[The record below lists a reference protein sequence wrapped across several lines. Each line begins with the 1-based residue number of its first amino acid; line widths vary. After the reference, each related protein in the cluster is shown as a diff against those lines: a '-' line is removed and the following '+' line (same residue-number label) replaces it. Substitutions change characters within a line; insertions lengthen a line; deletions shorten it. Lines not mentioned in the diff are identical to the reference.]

1 MCKVRSNAKFL
12 RQDNGNK
19 MQGRDKSGMI
29 KVILTTKKWK
39 LFGERVYMEIGS
51 TIRTIRQKKG
61 ITMGQLCEGTGLS
74 QGFLSLL
81 ENNKTTPS
89 LNTLESIANYLK
101 VPLPYFL
108 LKSNE
113 RMNVV
118 KKDERTYSLFRG
130 KHKIENLGGIGGLRV
145 QLTEIQPNA
154 EEEVWSQHEGME
166 SHFVVKGNLLA
177 IHGDDQYIV
186 EEGDTF
192 SWHASVPHRVENMGD
207 ETAVLLIVTYSDNYI
222 LHKNE

>member
-1 MCKVRSNAKFL
+1 M
-12 RQDNGNK
+12 D
-19 MQGRDKSGMI
+19 
-29 KVILTTKKWK
+29 
-39 LFGERVYMEIGS
+39 IGT
-51 TIRTIRQKKG
+51 TIRAVRQKKG
-61 ITMGQLCEGTGLS
+61 ITMSQLCEGTGLS

-108 LKSNE
+108 LKPNE

-118 KKDERTYSLFRG
+118 RKNERTYSLFRG
-130 KHKIENLGGIGGLRV
+130 KHKIENLGGIDGLRV
-145 QLTEIQPNA
+145 QLTEIRPNA

-166 SHFVVKGNLLA
+166 SHYVVKGKLLVV
-177 IHGDDQYIV
+177 HGDDQYIV

-192 SWHASVPHRVENMGD
+192 SWHASVPHRVENIGD
-207 ETAVLLIVTYSDNYI
+207 ETVVLLIVTYSDHYI
-222 LHKNE
+222 SHKNE